1 MHSHTS
7 SFNPASFSGYNR
19 NILSLSMDFL
29 LLAILPLLSAAAEH
43 HFVHAS
49 ISIILLGK
57 WFMFWTIGIRLLIKG
72 FVQVIRSRR
81 NGNSSLLSK
90 DETWEVAKILGL
102 AKMAL
107 AGMGFLCVVNDQWS
121 LLATITVGVYL
132 GLTGFQHD
140 FKRPS
145 TTTGWM
151 NMSYDVLVFS
161 VIAVCLVF

>member
-1 MHSHTS
+1 MQSHTS
-7 SFNPASFSGYNR
+7 SYQPAGFSGHHR

-29 LLAILPLLSAAAEH
+29 LLAILPLLSVAGEQ
-43 HFVHAS
+43 HFVNAS

-57 WFMFWTIGIRLLIKG
+57 WFLFWTIGVRLMVKG
-72 FVQVIRSRR
+72 FAQVIRSVR
-81 NGNSSLLSK
+81 NGNSSLLNR
-90 DETWEVAKILGL
+90 DETGDFTKMLGL

-140 FKRPS
+140 FKRP
-145 TTTGWM
+145 TTTRGWM
-151 NMSYDVLVFS
+151 SMSYDFLVFT